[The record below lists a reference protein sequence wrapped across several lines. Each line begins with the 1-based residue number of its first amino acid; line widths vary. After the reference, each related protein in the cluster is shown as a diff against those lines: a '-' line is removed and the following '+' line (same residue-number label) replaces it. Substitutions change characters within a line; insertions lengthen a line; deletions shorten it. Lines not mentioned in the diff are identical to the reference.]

1 MAPFL
6 LLLAQIRDDDHKIL
20 LKLHTKKSTH
30 RIDGAV
36 WRSELLSNL
45 LDPELV
51 SVTLNALRRPGPFG
65 IVGPKGHIVSM
76 RTYRGANIDRV
87 RQYSHEL
94 GVASLN
100 EDEDPF
106 VAGSM
111 FFARAASLTPLLNLG
126 LSIDDFEPELGQ
138 VDGTLAHALE
148 RLTTYAASAAGYRVG
163 EVGRYFETVSI
174 GDPDTTDA
182 DYRFGVAGGQM
193 T

>member
-1 MAPFL
+1 MSAAPNSELARVEALAATTSARKRHVRSVPNRGRDMAPFL
-6 LLLAQIRDDDHKIL
+6 LLLAQIRDDDHQIL

-87 RQYSHEL
+87 RQYSHAL

-100 EDEDPF
+100 EDKDPF

-111 FFARAASLTPLLNLG
+111 FFAR
-126 LSIDDFEPELGQ
+126 
-138 VDGTLAHALE
+138 VDCL
-148 RLTTYAASAAGYRVG
+148 
-163 EVGRYFETVSI
+163 
-174 GDPDTTDA
+174 DTA
-182 DYRFGVAGGQM
+182 PRPGPFH
-193 T
+193 